1 MLRDI
6 IVSRTMPNVK
16 TINAT
21 LEKNNIFMNS
31 TKQEKNKLDS
41 SNNANPKV
49 NTLHDDTMKRKIE
62 KIKGNSMQGR
72 CEKL

>member
-62 KIKGNSMQGR
+62 KMKGNSMQGR

>member
-1 MLRDI
+1 
-6 IVSRTMPNVK
+6 MPNVK

-49 NTLHDDTMKRKIE
+49 MKAPTILGPR
-62 KIKGNSMQGR
+62 NH
-72 CEKL
+72 